1 MTVLEL
7 DAWTSLEVL
16 DDIGDT
22 TRSSIADDYLR
33 LTSLLFHLETTKV
46 ISLVLKR
53 REEDGSVRFGREVGL
68 GGGGAGVDVGAVSLS
83 LKGEFCFEIHYLCL
97 GLM

>member
-33 LTSLLFHLETTKV
+33 LTSLLFHLETTEV

-68 GGGGAGVDVGAVSLS
+68 G
-83 LKGEFCFEIHYLCL
+83 EL
-97 GLM
+97 GWTWKRYRFL